1 MRYRSVGA
9 VAELFDVSCLPP
21 TMFNVVTDMALQ
33 AWKSAPAKVT
43 AQDVVKGLS
52 QFKTSAVLGQHY
64 FITNPITGT
73 GLSPKWDFTSA
84 SQKGNSNAFIVAAKT
99 GDVPAPSNPKT
110 NVDWLSLGKAQGD
123 LADQVYR
130 FETRDGQPPATVC
143 LPIRFVYCGSADG
156 NVTVHARLEG
166 YLRQIRFAVL

>member
-1 MRYRSVGA
+1 
-9 VAELFDVSCLPP
+9 
-21 TMFNVVTDMALQ
+21 MFNMITDLALQ
-33 AWKSAPAKVT
+33 AWKFAPAKVT

-52 QFKTSAVLGQHY
+52 QLKTSAVLGQHY

-84 SQKGNSNAFIVAAKT
+84 SQKGNPNAFIVAAKT

-130 FETRDGQPPATVC
+130 IETRDGQPPATVR
-143 LPIRFVYCGSADG
+143 LPIRFVCCGSADG
-156 NVTVHARLEG
+156 NVTVYARLEG